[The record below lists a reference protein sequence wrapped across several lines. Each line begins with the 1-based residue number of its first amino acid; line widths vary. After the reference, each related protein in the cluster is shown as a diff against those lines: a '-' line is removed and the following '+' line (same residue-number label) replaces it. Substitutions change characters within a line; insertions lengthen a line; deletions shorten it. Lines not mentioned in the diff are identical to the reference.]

1 MIQSTSDSTHLLDG
15 SIEGLSVTPDCMQVF
30 MFSAVTWN
38 RHHIHYNREQ
48 AIEEGLPDVVVQRG
62 LIGNFLAR
70 MLNRWID
77 GRGEVRRLKWQMR
90 RSAVPGQALHCRGE
104 ITGREDEGQDE
115 LVSCRLWIEDDQ
127 GEEVAFGEAQVRLP
141 LPPLREATV

>member
-1 MIQSTSDSTHLLDG
+1 MIQSTSDPTHLPDG
-15 SIEGLSVTPDCMQVF
+15 PIEGLSVTPDCMQVF

-90 RSAVPGQALHCRGE
+90 RSAVPARVVGWVWQFNLLLKAEWAWLLADTERYCWC
-104 ITGREDEGQDE
+104 
-115 LVSCRLWIEDDQ
+115 SM
-127 GEEVAFGEAQVRLP
+127 
-141 LPPLREATV
+141 